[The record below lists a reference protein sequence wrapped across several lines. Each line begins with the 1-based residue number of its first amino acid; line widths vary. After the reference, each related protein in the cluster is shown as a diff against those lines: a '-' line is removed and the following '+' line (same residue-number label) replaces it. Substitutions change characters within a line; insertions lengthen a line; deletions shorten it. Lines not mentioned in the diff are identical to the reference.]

1 VFRKLHPTAGS
12 RPGTLIV
19 PESALSTRIQ
29 VTHISKQEVTIQEVA
44 DAESLDQSLEADQ
57 LTWVHVQGLK
67 DVELL
72 QQIAEHF
79 GVHPLALEDVVNVP
93 QRPKYEVT
101 DHYVLAITRGLRSNR
116 EAGMPLT
123 EQVSVVLGKNFVL
136 SFQESYHSRF
146 EPVFERL
153 KRPAARLRAL
163 GPDYLAYVLLDIVID
178 SFFPLLETV
187 GEHLDRLEAQ
197 VLTSPQPSHLKQITE
212 VKRDLISLRRTTWA
226 QREMVGEFL
235 REDSSLATDQVRTFT
250 RDMFDHCVQIADVVD
265 MYRESATGLVNTYL
279 SSVGQRTNDIMKT
292 LTIVGSIFIPLTFLA
307 GIYGMN
313 FEHMPEL
320 HSRWAYPAI
329 WGLMGVIAIG
339 MVGYFYR
346 CGWLGG
352 ETFAKQ
358 VATVV
363 SDKSAG
369 HSAVQTGDWD
379 QQKKMELRRKAA

>member
-19 PESALSTRIQ
+19 PDSALSTRIQ
-29 VTHISKQEVTIQEVA
+29 VTRISKQEVTIEEVS
-44 DAESLDQSLEADQ
+44 DVSDLRQSLEPGEH
-57 LTWVHVQGLK
+57 TWVHVQGLK
-67 DVELL
+67 DVGLL
-72 QQIAEHF
+72 QQLAEHF

-101 DHYVLAITRGLRSNR
+101 DHYVFAITRALRSNR

-123 EQVSVVLGKNFVL
+123 EQVSVILGTNFVL

-153 KRPAARLRAL
+153 KRPTARLRSL

-187 GEHLDRLEAQ
+187 GENLDRLEAQ
-197 VLTSPQPSHLKQITE
+197 VLSSPQPYHLKQITE

-320 HSRWAYPAI
+320 HSRWAYPSI
-329 WGLMGVIAIG
+329 WGLMGAIAIG

-358 VATVV
+358 ATSAVAE
-363 SDKSAG
+363 KSQG
-369 HSAVQTGDWD
+369 HSAVQIRDWD
-379 QQKKMELRRKAA
+379 QQAKLEIRRKAA